1 MAGAS
6 PAMTIIAI
14 AEGFGRPHPEEGAQ
28 RPPQRMGAGA
38 LFLLAMFHHA
48 RAVHVLL
55 GVAPSILLELAG
67 LFVARADRLRARGAH
82 PFAAPKLGVA
92 SAETAMPSTRATS
105 GLLNRVMFSSFI
117 FLTRIRPRIG
127 VRLASTRV
135 VPQNRSRV
143 NLEAVPSP
151 RGTAPRYRANA
162 EPRGPF
168 R

>member
-28 RPPQRMGAGA
+28 RPPRRMGAAA

-55 GVAPSILLELAG
+55 GVAPSVLLELAG

-82 PFAAPKLGVA
+82 PFAALGEARRRQRRDGNAQYKGHQRFSESGRVLLLYLSHA
-92 SAETAMPSTRATS
+92 NQAPHRRATRFYES
-105 GLLNRVMFSSFI
+105 
-117 FLTRIRPRIG
+117 RPPEPI
-127 VRLASTRV
+127 
-135 VPQNRSRV
+135 SR
-143 NLEAVPSP
+143 ES
-151 RGTAPRYRANA
+151 
-162 EPRGPF
+162 
-168 R
+168 